1 MPVPAIKTAT
11 KDVIQKIGGYEAA
24 ASITRV
30 GKSNL
35 SDYGN
40 HNSPLIVPVDV
51 AVVLDCCAQQ
61 PVILAAMA
69 HAEGYALVPIHF
81 GEGHIPKDMADFTDK
96 ASQAIQRGFEAL
108 EDRKVD
114 VHEAHEL
121 VRCMGDVIRVA
132 EHIRGSM
139 GKIISENKPCL
150 VDAPPVAG
158 AA

>member
-1 MPVPAIKTAT
+1 MPIPAIKTAT
-11 KDVIQKIGGYEAA
+11 KEVVQRVGGYEAA
-24 ASITRV
+24 ASISRV

-40 HNSPLIVPVDV
+40 RASPLIVPVDV
-51 AVVLDCCAQQ
+51 AIVLDRCAQQ
-61 PVILAAMA
+61 PIILAAMA
-69 HAEGYALVPIHF
+69 HAEGFALVPLHF
-81 GEGHIPKDMADFTDK
+81 GEGHIPKDMAEFTDK

-108 EDRKVD
+108 EDRRVD
-114 VHEAHEL
+114 VHEAHEIA
-121 VRCMGDVIRVA
+121 RCMSDVIRVA

-150 VDAPPVAG
+150 VDSPSTD